1 MTDGRIP
8 GKWINE
14 PRFVEM
20 SVDAWC
26 IFTKAIAWS
35 NEAGTDG
42 LVKRRYLGLLHPQGE
57 MPAANHEIAALGLWR
72 PTSDGFQFIDWNKK
86 AHHGGLGQELA
97 AVVQGQ
103 KERSKSNQQAYRD
116 RLKGKSDD
124 TAPVTG
130 DVIANVSDH
139 VGQDRKGQASDN
151 EVPFEESFNQETGE
165 VLGVGASWDSAPVEP
180 NFAAAS
186 ASNSSVNGGGSN
198 GKPSLEALA
207 IFGNPNRRVS

>member
-57 MPAANHEIAALGLWR
+57 MPAANQEIVALGLWH
-72 PTSDGFQFIDWNKK
+72 PAADGFQFIDWNKK

-103 KERSKSNQQAYRD
+103 KERKKNNQAEYRK
-116 RLKGKSDD
+116 RLAESP
-124 TAPVTG
+124 APQGVTG
-130 DVIANVSDH
+130 NVTDLVADH

-151 EVPFEESFNQETGE
+151 EVPFEQNFNQETGE
-165 VLGVGASWDSAPVEP
+165 VFGVGASWDSAPVEP
-180 NFAAAS
+180 NFAADS
-186 ASNSSVNGGGSN
+186 ASNSSVNGGGPN

-207 IFGNPNRRVS
+207 IFRKRTA

>member
-57 MPAANHEIAALGLWR
+57 MPAANHEIAALGLWL
-72 PTSDGFQFIDWNKK
+72 PISDGFQFIDWNKP
-86 AHHGGLGQELA
+86 AYQGGLGQELA
-97 AVVQGQ
+97 INVQ
-103 KERSKSNQQAYRD
+103 
-116 RLKGKSDD
+116 KGKEAARERQQKFRERKKAMDA
-124 TAPVTG
+124 TPATG
-130 DVIANVSDH
+130 DVTRDVRRD
-139 VGQDRKGQASDN
+139 VGQDRTGQAYDN
-151 EVPFEESFNQETGE
+151 EVPFEESFNQDTGE
-165 VLGVGASWDSAPVEP
+165 VFGVGASWDSEPVEP
-180 NFAAAS
+180 NFAADS
-186 ASNSSVNGGGSN
+186 VSNSSVNGGGSN
-198 GKPSLEALA
+198 GKPSSEALA
-207 IFGNPNRRVS
+207 MFRKRSA